1 MIEPDKG
8 QIVVA
13 HGDAVI
19 RAWLVQRLA
28 DGGFTAVTEADSPA
42 AALEALH
49 SLEPDLLVLDLS
61 DEAAAHAL
69 LAGVR
74 SDPELGILPIIALT
88 GPEQREVAQAALRA
102 GADDFIAAPLS
113 PTVLRT
119 QVADYLQVG
128 ARRRA
133 AQRREERESLLKV
146 ERDVQIARQIQ
157 AGFLPAEIPQ
167 PPGWEIAARFRP
179 AREVAGD
186 FYDAFTLIQ
195 GRRIAVVISD
205 VCDKGVGA
213 ALFMA
218 LFRSLLRA
226 FAQQNFSMR
235 WTDVLDER
243 LQPSTT
249 RQRVPP
255 RTGAGNVKNAME
267 MTNEYIANNHA
278 DSNMFATTFFGIFDP
293 ATGQFSYVNGGHNP
307 PVILN
312 QAGEVIARLKPTGP
326 APGMMAHVEY
336 GIGQATLEPGDMLY
350 MFTDGVTDAKDPQGR
365 LFTEK
370 RALEI
375 LTTEPCG
382 SAQQLIDRIDDAL
395 IHHIGRAAQF
405 DDITMLAVRRHPT
418 PEE

>member
-1 MIEPDKG
+1 
-8 QIVVA
+8 V
-13 HGDAVI
+13 
-19 RAWLVQRLA
+19 
-28 DGGFTAVTEADSPA
+28 
-42 AALEALH
+42 
-49 SLEPDLLVLDLS
+49 
-61 DEAAAHAL
+61 
-69 LAGVR
+69 
-74 SDPELGILPIIALT
+74 
-88 GPEQREVAQAALRA
+88 
-102 GADDFIAAPLS
+102 
-113 PTVLRT
+113 
-119 QVADYLQVG
+119 
-128 ARRRA
+128 
-133 AQRREERESLLKV
+133 
-146 ERDVQIARQIQ
+146 
-157 AGFLPAEIPQ
+157 
-167 PPGWEIAARFRP
+167 
-179 AREVAGD
+179 
-186 FYDAFTLIQ
+186 
-195 GRRIAVVISD
+195 AVVISD

-243 LQPSTT
+243 VQPSTT
-249 RQRVPP
+249 RQRVTP

-267 MTNEYIANNHA
+267 MTNEYMARNHA

-293 ATGQFSYVNGGHNP
+293 STGQVTYVNGGHNP

-312 QAGEVIARLKPTGP
+312 QGGDIIARLKPTGP
-326 APGMMAHVEY
+326 APGMMADVEY

-375 LTTEPCG
+375 LTEPCG

-395 IHHIGRAAQF
+395 IQHIGRAAQF
-405 DDITMLAVRRHPT
+405 DDITMLAVRRQPT